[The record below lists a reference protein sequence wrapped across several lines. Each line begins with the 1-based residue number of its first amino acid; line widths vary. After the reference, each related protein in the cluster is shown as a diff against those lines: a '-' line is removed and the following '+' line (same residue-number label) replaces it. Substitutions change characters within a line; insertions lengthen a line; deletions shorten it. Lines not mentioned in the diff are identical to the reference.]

1 MDTGLEVCAH
11 RLTSSLVLIAFAQVV
26 QAKITR
32 PIKYCMIDK
41 SKTEIAAL
49 SALGITHLLCLFHML
64 QDWERYLRSAE
75 SGIKDVDERLA
86 ILTQLK
92 DLAKA
97 KDEAWFKNKEAA
109 FKDM

>member
-1 MDTGLEVCAH
+1 
-11 RLTSSLVLIAFAQVV
+11 
-26 QAKITR
+26 
-32 PIKYCMIDK
+32 
-41 SKTEIAAL
+41 
-49 SALGITHLLCLFHML
+49 ML